1 MEVGYV
7 KSIKGSIIYLDGL
20 PSVRIGDLVK
30 SDNGERGYVSSLFEN
45 LVEVMLVTRGIIK
58 PGQMF
63 EPLGQNLEV
72 PAGDFLIGRA
82 VNPLGIPID
91 GKKPLPGGKENLVP
105 MEQAIPG
112 IADRRF
118 IREQLETGITLIDS
132 LIPIGKG
139 QRELVIGDARSGKT
153 GFIMDLIA
161 NQKNQKTICIYACV
175 AKPSADVYDLI
186 QSLEKSGC
194 MSYTVVVASFSIDSA
209 PLVFLT
215 PKTAMA
221 MATYFQKLG
230 RDVLIIIDDIGAH
243 AKVYREISL
252 LADRPPGREA
262 YPGDIFYEHAHLLE
276 KAGNFSSDVGGGSI
290 TALPVI
296 ELGMTNF
303 TGYIPTN
310 LMSMTDGH
318 LLFSSS
324 LFNQGRRPAVDLAM
338 SVTIGGQQTQGLV
351 QTELASRIKSLL
363 VEAERLIALISF
375 SAELPPE
382 TRLIFSRKNIIVEIL
397 RQEQWDYIPI
407 QKQLVLLALPLT
419 PLMDGKEEKFITAF
433 KKIILTALD
442 ENKKL
447 KDFTDNVLKLS
458 GADELVS
465 KLNELLPEI
474 TISIQGAMS
483 KTVPPEGGI
492 TVNTILG
499 NDVPSPNRKILEEN
513 K

>member
-1 MEVGYV
+1 MEIGYI
-7 KSIKGSIIYLDGL
+7 KSIKGSIVYLDGL
-20 PSVRIGDLVK
+20 PTARLGDLVE
-30 SDNGERGYVSSLFEN
+30 SESGERGYVSALLEN
-45 LVEVMLVTRGIIK
+45 LVEVMLVTRGIVK

-63 EPLGQNLEV
+63 KPVGQNLDV

-91 GKKPLPGGKENLVP
+91 GKKPLPGGKENLIP
-105 MEQAIPG
+105 MEEPIPG
-112 IADRRF
+112 VADRRF
-118 IREQLETGITLIDS
+118 IRDQLETGITLIDT
-132 LIPIGKG
+132 LIPLGKG

-194 MSYTVVVASFSIDSA
+194 MAYTVVVASFSIDSS

-221 MATYFQKLG
+221 MATYFQKQG
-230 RDVLIIIDDIGAH
+230 KDVLIIIDDIGAH

-276 KAGNFSSDVGGGSI
+276 KAGNFATNVGGGSI

-318 LLFSSS
+318 LLFSSLLNS
-324 LFNQGRRPAVDLAM
+324 QGRRPAIDLSL
-338 SVTIGGQQTQGLV
+338 SVTRVGQQTQSLV

-363 VEAERLIALISF
+363 IEAQRLIALTSF

-382 TRLIFSRKNIIVEIL
+382 TRLIFSRKNIIQEIL
-397 RQEQWDYIPI
+397 HQDQSSFIPL
-407 QKQLVLLALPLT
+407 KRQLVILALPLT
-419 PLMDGKEEKFITAF
+419 TLMDGKDEKFAAAF
-433 KKIILTALD
+433 KGAILTAF
-442 ENKKL
+442 EKNKKL
-447 KDFTDNVLKLS
+447 SDFADNVLKLS
-458 GADELVS
+458 GADELIA
-465 KLNELLPEI
+465 KLNEMVPEI
-474 TISIQGAMS
+474 MQSLAQSIQTGGEISA
-483 KTVPPEGGI
+483 KTV
-492 TVNTILG
+492 LG
-499 NDVPSPNRKILEEN
+499 NEIPEPNLKILEG
-513 K
+513 KK